1 MLLQTTS
8 IPSCLHV
15 QTSTSCTLNQS
26 TSPVLV
32 TWPWHSLTFRTYVG
46 VSGVEAEGPGQGGVV
61 SDWLIGRR
69 QGQTYSPRSTCLTY
83 CTVRVR
89 SKCPR
94 GTGFTGV
101 VEGSSGGA
109 IILFVTQ
116 GTLHWL
122 NGTCKTMFKIIDI
135 HNNSFRVSLL
145 QKPLSNISECYFPIH
160 LLHIY
165 WLKKD
170 AVDYRITA
178 SDPLNTLC

>member
-32 TWPWHSLTFRTYVG
+32 TRPWHSLTFRTYVG

-69 QGQTYSPRSTCLTY
+69 QGQTHSPRSTCLTY

-116 GTLHWL
+116 GTLNWL

-135 HNNSFRVSLL
+135 HTNSFRVSLL

-178 SDPLNTLC
+178 SDPLYTLC

>member
-32 TWPWHSLTFRTYVG
+32 TRPWHSLTFRTYVG

-135 HNNSFRVSLL
+135 HTNSSEYLSYKSHYLIFQSAIFLYTSFTFIGLKRMLL
-145 QKPLSNISECYFPIH
+145 ITELQLQIH
-160 LLHIY
+160 
-165 WLKKD
+165 
-170 AVDYRITA
+170 
-178 SDPLNTLC
+178 